1 MANAREQTAM
11 IEAKI
16 QAIREQIA
24 NLRIQEKVLVDLL
37 VELKPGSKVPRQ
49 RSPSIKPLVIDIM
62 TAAGASG
69 ATSREVDEAV
79 RRQVPSV
86 ATDTVG
92 SVLSRLKSMGALVYV
107 GERYYEKRHAPAPRP
122 FDAGLRAVN

>member
-11 IEAKI
+11 IEAKL

-37 VELKPGSKVPRQ
+37 AELKPGSKPVRQ
-49 RSPSIKPLVIDIM
+49 RSPNIKPLVIDIM
-62 TAAGASG
+62 AQVAESG
-69 ATSREVDEAV
+69 ATSREVDDAV
-79 RRQVPSV
+79 RQRVPGV
-86 ATDTVG
+86 AADTVG
-92 SVLSRLKSMGALVYV
+92 SVLSRLKSMGALVYD

-122 FDAGLRAVN
+122 FDGGLRAVN